1 VTLTTLPG
9 QPARLH
15 AIIRDPQ
22 AGAAADWILARRSV
36 GNAVSA
42 FTAGSG
48 GPIVVAGAGYA
59 GLHVALRLTAKLRN
73 HPEVELIL
81 VDQHDYHEVI
91 TELPRVAGGTRAA
104 DAVRIP
110 LQDMLA
116 ERVRFVRTEINGFDL
131 AGQRLLTG
139 AGPIGWGRLV
149 LALGSRPNDFAIPG
163 LAQRTLS
170 LYSASDAERVWAAV
184 SKALTAA
191 AAAPGPE
198 RQRRLATVVV
208 GGGGATGVELAG
220 GLAEI
225 LPEVAS
231 RHGLAP
237 DRPAVQLV
245 EAGPTILAGSSPQ
258 LIDKAARIL
267 SDLGVQVRTKATIAA
282 ATEEGFR
289 LKDGQLVEG
298 GVFVWAGGVK
308 APELV
313 ADSALPTGHN
323 GRVKVDRY
331 LRVLDHPEI
340 YAAGDLAS
348 VTDPSTGHVLPPLA
362 QVALEEGETV
372 ARNLDA
378 ELRGGPLEV
387 FTFHDKGFVVSVG
400 TSRGVADVAGITSG
414 GHLAHLLKD
423 AIEWE
428 YRQSVKHLRGW
439 DPVAR

>member
-1 VTLTTLPG
+1 MDAP
-9 QPARLH
+9 
-15 AIIRDPQ
+15 
-22 AGAAADWILARRSV
+22 
-36 GNAVSA
+36 
-42 FTAGSG
+42 TAGDT

-59 GLHVALRLTAKLRN
+59 GLHVALRLTAKLRSR
-73 HPEVELIL
+73 PQVELIL
-81 VDQHDYHEVI
+81 VDRHDYHQVL

-110 LQDMLA
+110 IQDLLA
-116 ERVRFVRTEINGFDL
+116 TRVRFVRTQIKGFDL
-131 AGQRLLTG
+131 AGRRLLTE
-139 AGPIGWGRLV
+139 AGPIGWMRLV

-163 LAQRTLS
+163 LAERALS

-184 SKALTAA
+184 SEALTAA
-191 AAAPGPE
+191 AAAPDPE
-198 RQRRLATVVV
+198 RQRRMATVVV

-220 GLAEI
+220 ELAEI

-231 RHGLAP
+231 RHGLAA
-237 DRPAVQLV
+237 DRPAVLLV

-267 SDLGVQVRTKATIAA
+267 ADLGVQVATNATIAA
-282 ATEEGFR
+282 ATAEGFR
-289 LKDGQLVEG
+289 LADGQLVEG
-298 GVFVWAGGVK
+298 GMFVWAGGVK

-313 ADSALPTGHN
+313 ADSELPTGHN

-331 LRVLDHPEI
+331 LRVLDRPEI
-340 YAAGDLAS
+340 YVAGDLAS
-348 VTDPSTGHVLPPLA
+348 VTDPRTGHVLPPLA

-378 ELRGGPLEV
+378 ELSGRPLEE

-400 TSRGVADVAGITSG
+400 TRRGVADIAGITPG
-414 GHLAHLLKD
+414 GRLAHLLKD

-428 YRQSVKHLRGW
+428 YRQSVRHLRGW
-439 DPVAR
+439 DPVAV